1 MESYLKKIQDR
12 IQTTYNDGM
21 GFTASDF
28 TDLADYKTI
37 SKTLERLEDA
47 GEIRRV
53 LRGVYDCP
61 HYSALLDEYEAPS
74 PLKIAQA
81 IARNY
86 NWTIIPSGQIS
97 LNQLGLSTQVAAKWT
112 FISDGPYK
120 CYNIGN
126 IEIQF
131 KHSTNRNI
139 TGMSYKTAMVV
150 QAMKE
155 LGKTYIQDNVISKL
169 KNLLTPEEKERLYQ
183 ETMKATVWMRPI
195 IKVICEK

>member
-1 MESYLKKIQDR
+1 MESYLKRFK
-12 IQTTYNDGM
+12 T
-21 GFTASDF
+21 GFKRPIMMEWALQPRTLQILQI
-28 TDLADYKTI
+28 TKTI

-97 LNQLGLSTQVAAKWT
+97 LNQLGLSTQVAAKGLLLVMVR
-112 FISDGPYK
+112 IS
-120 CYNIGN
+120 
-126 IEIQF
+126 
-131 KHSTNRNI
+131 
-139 TGMSYKTAMVV
+139 A
-150 QAMKE
+150 
-155 LGKTYIQDNVISKL
+155 
-169 KNLLTPEEKERLYQ
+169 
-183 ETMKATVWMRPI
+183 I
-195 IKVICEK
+195 I